1 MGSEDPNQDLRKW
14 EERFHTYLTF
24 ILIISKMRYTLREK
38 MILMQVAFLLEIR
51 KIYYMKDKSKS

>member
-24 ILIISKMRYTLREK
+24 ILIISKMRYTLWEK

-51 KIYYMKDKSKS
+51 KIYHMKDKSKS

>member
-24 ILIISKMRYTLREK
+24 ILIISKMRYTLIEK

-51 KIYYMKDKSKS
+51 

>member
-51 KIYYMKDKSKS
+51 KIYHMKDKSKS